1 MRYNGYM
8 TDANENVI
16 ALFTIDQAAR
26 LTGVSRRQL
35 ASWDRDG
42 FFTPSVS
49 DGERAAYARLYSFR
63 DLLSLKV
70 LNQLRNHTRVS
81 MDHLREVKR
90 DLAHL
95 GEDMWVK
102 STLFLLG
109 KNVVIQRDD
118 DTRHEAGTGQEVFQ
132 IPLRVIV
139 GGMRER
145 IREMNKR
152 GSDEIGHI
160 ERTRG
165 IVSNKPVIAGTRIP
179 VSAIKEFA
187 EAGYSVE
194 QILKEYP
201 SLERAD
207 VEAAIAFEDKRN
219 AA

>member
-1 MRYNGYM
+1 M
-8 TDANENVI
+8 TETSENVL
-16 ALFTIDQAAR
+16 ALFTIDQASR
-26 LTGVSRRQL
+26 LTGVTRRQL
-35 ASWDRDG
+35 ASWARDG
-42 FFTPSVS
+42 FFKPTVS
-49 DGERAAYARLYSFR
+49 DGESGAYTSLYSFK

-70 LNQLRNHTRVS
+70 LNQLRNDTHVG
-81 MDHLREVKR
+81 MEHLREVKA

-95 GEDMWVK
+95 GDDLWVK
-102 STLFLLG
+102 STLYLLG
-109 KNVVIQRDD
+109 KHVVIQRDD
-118 DTRHEAGTGQEVFQ
+118 ETRHQAGSGQEVLQ
-132 IPLRVIV
+132 IPLKIVV

-165 IVSNKPVIAGTRIP
+165 IVGNRPVIAGTRVP
-179 VSAIKEFA
+179 VSAIKEFSD
-187 EAGYSVE
+187 AGYSVD
-194 QILKEYP
+194 QIMQEYP

>member
-1 MRYNGYM
+1 MNE
-8 TDANENVI
+8 ANENVI
-16 ALFTIDQAAR
+16 ALFTVDQASR

-42 FFTPSVS
+42 FFSPSVS
-49 DGERAAYARLYSFR
+49 SDERGAYTQLYSFR

-70 LNQLRNHTRVS
+70 LNQLRNDTRVG
-81 MDHLREVKR
+81 MDHLREVKT
-90 DLAHL
+90 DLSHL
-95 GEDMWVK
+95 GEDKWVK
-102 STLFLLG
+102 STLYLLG
-109 KNVVIQRDD
+109 KKVVIQRDD
-118 DTRHEAGTGQEVFQ
+118 ETRHEAGSGQEVFQ

-152 GSDEIGHI
+152 GSDEIGQI

-165 IVSNKPVIAGTRIP
+165 IVGNRPVIAGTRIP
-179 VSAIKEFA
+179 VSTIKEFA
-187 EAGYSVE
+187 DAGYSVE
-194 QILKEYP
+194 QILQEYP

-207 VEAAIAFEDKRN
+207 VEAAMAFEDKRN

>member
-1 MRYNGYM
+1 MKETG
-8 TDANENVI
+8 DNVI
-16 ALFTIDQAAR
+16 AVFTVDQASR

-35 ASWDRDG
+35 GSWDRDG
-42 FFTPSVS
+42 FFAPSVIY
-49 DGERAAYARLYSFR
+49 GERGAHMRLYSFQ

-70 LNQLRNHTRVS
+70 LNQLRNDTRVS

-90 DLAHL
+90 DLSHL

-102 STLFLLG
+102 STLYLLG
-109 KNVVIQRDD
+109 KHVVIQRDD
-118 DTRHEAGTGQEVFQ
+118 ETRHEAGSGQEVFQ
-132 IPLRVIV
+132 IPLKVIV

-165 IVSNKPVIAGTRIP
+165 IVGNKPVIAGTRIP
-179 VSAIKEFA
+179 VSTIKEFA
-187 EAGYSVE
+187 DAGYSVS
-194 QILKEYP
+194 QIMKEYP
-201 SLERAD
+201 SLDKKD

>member
-1 MRYNGYM
+1 MGM
-8 TDANENVI
+8 NEASQNVV

-49 DGERAAYARLYSFR
+49 SDERGAFTRLYSFR

-70 LNQLRNHTRVS
+70 LNQLRNDTRVS
-81 MDHLREVKR
+81 MDHLREVKK
-90 DLAHL
+90 DLSHL

-102 STLFLLG
+102 STLYLLG
-109 KNVVIQRDD
+109 KRVVIERDD
-118 DTRHEAGTGQEVFQ
+118 ETRHEAGSGQEVFQ
-132 IPLRVIV
+132 IPLKVIV

-160 ERTRG
+160 ERSRG
-165 IVSNKPVIAGTRIP
+165 IVGNRPVIAGTRIP
-179 VSAIKEFA
+179 VSTIKEFA
-187 EAGYSVE
+187 EAGYSVG

-207 VEAAIAFEDKRN
+207 VEAAIAFEEKRN

>member
-1 MRYNGYM
+1 MS
-8 TDANENVI
+8 ENVV
-16 ALFTIDQAAR
+16 ALFTVDQASR

-42 FFTPSVS
+42 FFSPSISS
-49 DGERAAYARLYSFR
+49 DERGAYSRLYSFR

-70 LNQLRNHTRVS
+70 LNQLRNDTRVG
-81 MDHLREVKR
+81 MDHLREVKG
-90 DLAHL
+90 DLTHL

-102 STLFLLG
+102 STLYLLG
-109 KNVVIQRDD
+109 KKVVIQRDD
-118 DTRHEAGTGQEVFQ
+118 ETRHEAGTGQEVFQ
-132 IPLRVIV
+132 IPLKVIV
-139 GGMRER
+139 GGMRDR

-152 GSDEIGHI
+152 GDDEVGHI

-165 IVSNKPVIAGTRIP
+165 IVGNRAVIAGTRIP

-187 EAGYSVE
+187 EAGYTVP
-194 QILKEYP
+194 QIIKEYP
-201 SLERAD
+201 SLDRKD